1 MSDPTVPA
9 EKVTMIGTGD
19 GGVPLTSGTIGK
31 TPDHLP
37 NLVLNVVSPMMAIT
51 VRAINTYLTLLVGV
65 LTAGM
70 TSDLLP
76 YHEFYPLLIFS
87 AKLSVSGAIVGTLK
101 DIVTVFGKLEGKFP
115 LLTGSV

>member
-1 MSDPTVPA
+1 MSDTTIDA
-9 EKVTMIGTGD
+9 EKVTIIGTGD
-19 GGVPLTSGTIGK
+19 GFSPLTSGTVAS

-37 NLVLNVVSPMMAIT
+37 NLVLNVVTPVVAIA

-70 TSDLLP
+70 TSNLLP

-87 AKLSVSGAIVGTLK
+87 AKLAVSGAIVGTLK
-101 DIVTVFGKLEGKFP
+101 DVVTVFGKLEGKFP